1 MGKIY
6 MFDNNTGR
14 EIPEKIDTQK
24 VDVLLGSTV
33 ADIHNN
39 ISNKSTML
47 CIFTKIKDIDFI
59 VPTEKE
65 AENLRG
71 ILDFGNYDY
80 KVEAKATSVWYTN
93 KVDKNIIISDN
104 VDLSANKIA
113 YLLAIYLNFINKDGS
128 NVKKPGNLYLVKNTR
143 NSKIIYKTP
152 KYAEAVSICN
162 ENPCTVIID
171 QRNNEV
177 IYRSQYGRVQTPY
190 TLKNTSARFKNKLG
204 IKVGLY
210 E

>member
-14 EIPEKIDTQK
+14 EIPEKINTQK
-24 VDVLLGSTV
+24 VDVLLGSTIT
-33 ADIHNN
+33 DIHKN
-39 ISNKSTML
+39 IINKSSML
-47 CIFTKIKDIDFI
+47 CIFTKIKDSDFI

-65 AENLRG
+65 ATQLRE

-80 KVEAKATSVWYTN
+80 KVEVKSTSVWYTN

-104 VDLSANKIA
+104 VNIPANKIA

-128 NVKKPGNLYLVKNTR
+128 NIKKPGNLFIVKNTR

-152 KYAEAVSICN
+152 KYTEAVSICDQ
-162 ENPCTVIID
+162 NPCTVIIK
-171 QRNNEV
+171 QSTNEV
-177 IYRSQYGRVQTPY
+177 VYKSQYGKVAVPY
-190 TLKNTSARFKNKLG
+190 TIKSAGAKFKNKIG
-204 IKVGLY
+204 IKINV
-210 E
+210 